1 MIARRLGVGRV
12 FVCLE
17 GPFFGLGRLLTMKMM
32 RLALFFGVGIYLG
45 LKADSL
51 GDLEAV
57 AQTIRDLIEHARRF
71 R

>member
-1 MIARRLGVGRV
+1 
-12 FVCLE
+12 
-17 GPFFGLGRLLTMKMM
+17 MKMM

-45 LKADSL
+45 LKAESL

-57 AQTIRDLIEHARRF
+57 AQTIRDLIEQARRF